1 MQKKKKGTG
10 NNHLVAVL
18 IALLALIVVVVFYW
32 DRQQQRRVELSRS
45 RIRANLL
52 EDWGPG
58 SQQQVD
64 LALQNQIV
72 SAQPQTVGLGKQVS
86 YKNIIARVAPSVV
99 SVNIETSFLNQAA
112 QPGTLQGQNV
122 WGGPMGCFAHPA
134 GGNAICPNCNTKIPC
149 QKGMPACFANCP
161 KCGTHMRPEGASW
174 FCPFQTQAQQPPA
187 QNQLTDQYFG
197 FAGGAQYVQGGTPP
211 TTQQQFQAAGKGGS
225 GVIVN
230 RLGYVLTNH
239 HVIHGAKQITVTVC
253 SGLITKT
260 YPAEMIDEA
269 PELDFAMLKI
279 AGNGDTFVPAPIG
292 NSSEVSVGDE
302 VLAIGSPFGLQQ
314 TTTFGIVS
322 NTRRTM
328 TVGNQTYSDFIQTD
342 APLNPGSSG
351 GALVNVNGEV
361 IGINSAIYSPTQA
374 FSGIGFARPIDSAKA
389 VFPEFIDTS
398 SNVVQALTRNS
409 LPWGQGRFG
418 QNAAMQKGQGL
429 YPWCPPGVQL
439 QPVANKKQ
447 PFLNGLGLYPWCPPG
462 GWVQKSANS
471 PASVQNT
478 QPQNPNAPRQP
489 WLGIRTRDVDQNVID
504 FLGLPMKFGILVMEV
519 FDMSPCHSAGM
530 QAGDVIMRLENR
542 SVKNEQ
548 MLWKLL
554 GKKTIGDKIK
564 LTVYRDGTKMNLTCT
579 LGTRPTGIGIPTF
592 VKPPERDWQEIPV
605 ATLNAQAIAMTI
617 PSTTQAPVPTGT
629 LPSPRQQNAAGKE
642 FIEGH
647 WLGLEVINLTKEL
660 ATEFQIP
667 ADQTGVLV
675 DEVTL
680 EAAESGI
687 LAGDMVQSIGGLPT
701 PDLKAFFEA
710 TQRERVQEAKQADV
724 GISRRGKKMTFAM
737 TARNATML
745 GFAQMEA
752 AQPIQPGA
760 LRPHRY
766 MGACTNCHV
775 FMQSGGQLA
784 TDAGDILPNPP
795 PITKNATAPHRYRG
809 NCAACHIIK

>member
-1 MQKKKKGTG
+1 MQEKKKGPG
-10 NNHLVAVL
+10 DNQLVVVL
-18 IALLALIVVVVFYW
+18 IALLALIVVMVFYW
-32 DRQQQRRVELSRS
+32 DRHQQRRVELSQS

-52 EDWGPG
+52 EEWGLG
-58 SQQQVD
+58 AQQQVRS
-64 LALQNQIV
+64 ALQAQDQTV
-72 SAQPQTVGLGKQVS
+72 AGQPQTVGFGKRVS

-99 SVNIETSFLNQAA
+99 SVNVETGFLNQAA
-112 QPGTLQGQNV
+112 QPGPLQGQNV
-122 WGGPMGCFAHPA
+122 WGGGMGCFAHPT
-134 GGNAICPNCNTKIPC
+134 GGNAVCPNCNTKIPC
-149 QKGMPACFANCP
+149 QKGMPACFSNCP
-161 KCGTHMRPEGASW
+161 KCGAHMKPEGASW
-174 FCPFQTQAQQPPA
+174 YCPFQTQAQQPST
-187 QNQLTDQYFG
+187 QNQDQSFG
-197 FAGGAQYVQGGTPP
+197 SGGAAQYVLGGTKPE
-211 TTQQQFQAAGKGGS
+211 TQQQFQTAGKGGS

-239 HVIHGAKQITVTVC
+239 HVIHGAKIITVKVC

-260 YPAEMIDEA
+260 YPADVIDEA

-279 AGNGDTFVPAPIG
+279 AGNGDTFIPAPIG
-292 NSSEVSVGDE
+292 NSSLVSVGDE

-342 APLNPGSSG
+342 APINPGSSG
-351 GALVNVNGEV
+351 GALVNINGEV

-389 VFPEFIDTS
+389 VFPEFIDSS
-398 SNVVQALTRNS
+398 SNIARALMRKS
-409 LPWGQGRFG
+409 LPWSRGRFG
-418 QNAAMQKGQGL
+418 QNVVTQKGQGL
-429 YPWCPPGVQL
+429 YPWSPPNGQL
-439 QPVANKKQ
+439 QPVANNGQ

-462 GWVQKSANS
+462 GWVQKSTNS

-478 QPQNPNAPRQP
+478 QPQNPNAPRRP
-489 WLGIRTRDVDQNVID
+489 WLGIRTRNVDQNVSD

-519 FDMSPCHSAGM
+519 FDMSPCQSADM
-530 QAGDVIMRLENR
+530 QAGDVIMRFDNR
-542 SVKNEQ
+542 SIKNEK
-548 MLWKLL
+548 MFWKLL
-554 GKKTIGDKIK
+554 SKETIGDKIK
-564 LTVYRDGTKMNLTCT
+564 LTVYRDGTKIKLTCT
-579 LGTRPTGIGIPTF
+579 LGIRPIGIGIPTF
-592 VKPPERDWQEIPV
+592 VKPPERDWQEVPRV
-605 ATLNAQAIAMTI
+605 PLNAQAIAMTI

-629 LPSPRQQNAAGKE
+629 LPSPLEQNAAGKE

-647 WLGLEVINLTKEL
+647 WLGLEVIKLTKEL

-667 ADQTGVLV
+667 EDQTGVLV
-675 DEVTL
+675 DEITL

-687 LAGDMVQSIGGLPT
+687 LAGDMVQSVGGLST
-701 PDLKAFFEA
+701 PDLRTFFEA
-710 TQRERVQEAKQADV
+710 TQRERVQEATQTDV
-724 GISRRGKKMTFAM
+724 GISRRGKKMTFVM

-766 MGACTNCHV
+766 MGTCTKCHI
-775 FMQSGGQLA
+775 FMKSGGQLA

-809 NCAACHIIK
+809 TCATCHIIK

>member
-1 MQKKKKGTG
+1 MQEKKKGTG

-18 IALLALIVVVVFYW
+18 IALLALIVVAVFYW

-58 SQQQVD
+58 AQQQVQS
-64 LALQNQIV
+64 ALQAQGQTV
-72 SAQPQTVGLGKQVS
+72 AVQPQTVGFGKQVS
-86 YKNIIARVAPSVV
+86 FKNIIARVAPSVV
-99 SVNIETSFLNQAA
+99 SINVETGFLNQAA
-112 QPGTLQGQNV
+112 QPVPLQGQNV
-122 WGGPMGCFAHPA
+122 WGGRMGCFAHRA
-134 GGNAICPNCNTKIPC
+134 GGNAVCPNCNTKVPC
-149 QKGMPACFANCP
+149 QKGMPACFSNCP

-174 FCPFQTQAQQPPA
+174 ICPFQKKTQQVAN
-187 QNQLTDQYFG
+187 QN
-197 FAGGAQYVQGGTPP
+197 TPP

-239 HVIHGAKQITVTVC
+239 HVTHGAKAITVTVC
-253 SGLITKT
+253 SGLTTKT
-260 YPAEMIDEA
+260 YPADVIDEA

-279 AGNGDTFVPAPIG
+279 AGNGDTFISAPIG
-292 NSSEVSVGDE
+292 NSSGVSVGDE

-351 GALVNVNGEV
+351 GALVSVNGRV

-398 SNVVQALTRNS
+398 SNVARVLTRKA
-409 LPWGQGRFG
+409 LPWKPKRFG
-418 QNAAMQKGQGL
+418 QPAAMQQGQGL
-429 YPWCPPGVQL
+429 YPWCPPGGQL
-439 QPVANKKQ
+439 QQVANKKQ

-462 GWVQKSANS
+462 GWVQKSANE
-471 PASVQNT
+471 QNLNT
-478 QPQNPNAPRQP
+478 QTNTQVKNAPHRP
-489 WLGIRTRDVDQNVID
+489 WLGIRTRNVDQNVSD

-530 QAGDVIMRLENR
+530 RDGDVIMRLDKR
-542 SVKNEQ
+542 SVKNEK
-548 MLWKLL
+548 MLWKMLS
-554 GKKTIGDKIK
+554 KKTIGDKIK
-564 LTVYRDGTKMNLTCT
+564 LTVYRDGTKMNLDCK
-579 LGTRPTGIGIPTF
+579 LGIRPTGISIPTF
-592 VKPPERDWQEIPV
+592 VKPRERDWQEMP
-605 ATLNAQAIAMTI
+605 AAALQGQAVAMTT
-617 PSTTQAPVPTGT
+617 PSTTNAPVPTGK
-629 LPSPRQQNAAGKE
+629 LPSPRQQNAAKKE

-647 WLGLEVINLTKEL
+647 WLGLEVIKLTKEL
-660 ATEFQIP
+660 ATEFKIP
-667 ADQTGVLV
+667 SDQTGVLV
-675 DEVTL
+675 DEITL

-701 PDLKAFFEA
+701 PDLRAFFDA
-710 TQRERVQEAKQADV
+710 TQQERVQEGKQTDV
-724 GISRRGKKMTFAM
+724 GISRRGKKMTFVM
-737 TARNATML
+737 TARNTTIL

-766 MGACTNCHV
+766 MGTCTNCHI
-775 FMQSGGQLA
+775 FMKSGGQLA

-795 PITKNATAPHRYRG
+795 PITKNAKAPHRYRG
-809 NCAACHIIK
+809 TCATCHVIQ